1 MTATTTVSPYVID
14 VTDQTFATEVVE
26 TSKNVPVVVDFW
38 AEWCGPC
45 RMLGPV
51 LERLA
56 EEFNG
61 AFILAKVDVDQNQQ
75 AAHQFQIQGI
85 PAVKA
90 FYNGNIVGEFTGAQ
104 PEPKIR
110 EFLQTLLPSQADAY
124 VKQGFEWESSG
135 QLTRAEAN
143 YRGALDENAKH
154 YPALVGLGRIL
165 LKQNKT
171 DEGLETLKQIP
182 EGLPERVAAETLIA
196 TAEFL
201 QAAAGANDVE
211 LRAAIEA
218 EPTEASHHYT
228 LACLFASEERYEEAL
243 EGFLNVIRL
252 DRQYKDD
259 AARRAMLALFTI
271 MGDESELTRI
281 YRRKLAN
288 ALF

>member
-1 MTATTTVSPYVID
+1 MTATETVSPYVID
-14 VTDQTFATEVVE
+14 VTDETFATEVIE

-38 AEWCGPC
+38 ADWCGPC
-45 RMLGPV
+45 RTLGPI

-61 AFILAKVDVDQNQQ
+61 VFILAKVDVDQNQQ
-75 AAHQFQIQGI
+75 AARQYQVQGI

-104 PEPKIR
+104 PEPKVR
-110 EFLQTLLPSQADAY
+110 EFLQTLIPSQADAY
-124 VKQGFEWESSG
+124 VKQGLEWESSG

-143 YRGALDENAKH
+143 YRGALDENGKH
-154 YPALVGLGRIL
+154 YPAMVSLGRVL

-171 DEGLETLKQIP
+171 DEGLESLKQIP
-182 EGLPERVAAETLIA
+182 EGLPERAAADALMA
-196 TAEFL
+196 AAEFL
-201 QAAAGANDVE
+201 QAAANANEVS

-228 LACLFASEERYEEAL
+228 LACLLASEERYEEAL
-243 EGFLNVIRL
+243 EAFLSVIRL
-252 DRQYKDD
+252 DRPYKDD
-259 AARRAMLALFTI
+259 GARRAMLALFTI
-271 MGDESELTRI
+271 MGKESELARI

-288 ALF
+288 VLF